1 MRERRPRPSLCPSSH
16 PALTTNPLCH
26 SATNRSSTH
35 PRTNRR
41 HRPRC
46 LSHALLQTR
55 VSRKES
61 KQRIVF
67 PGIQA
72 EKAAASSRRLV
83 ACGLR
88 TAHDGVVGGWR
99 PAFTHPRT
107 SQSRRA
113 RRPPVGV
120 QAPGVRRVGAAHPE
134 SRKAGDGARLLHSSE
149 CRTGGPTRAT
159 ARVDGGHTHR
169 TRRDHRRSCRYD
181 DGHGRAARLCEARPF
196 RYPRPR
202 PVPHHRGRSPC
213 PSICFLYTEGR
224 RLDRW
229 ARPSKDSIDHFRPRT
244 LALLGTMPNCMD
256 PLLMGVWG

>member
-88 TAHDGVVGGWR
+88 TAHDGVVGAGAR
-99 PAFTHPRT
+99 PLHTHAPR
-107 SQSRRA
+107 SPARHAGRRSA
-113 RRPPVGV
+113 CRHRVCAGLAPPT
-120 QAPGVRRVGAAHPE
+120 
-134 SRKAGDGARLLHSSE
+134 RKAGKRVTGRVCCILRNAGRAGQRARPRALTAATRTARAETTVDHAGMMMDMDAPHVSVKRGLFATPAPAPSPTTVAAAPAPLFASYILKGGAL
-149 CRTGGPTRAT
+149 TGG
-159 ARVDGGHTHR
+159 
-169 TRRDHRRSCRYD
+169 
-181 DGHGRAARLCEARPF
+181 
-196 RYPRPR
+196 
-202 PVPHHRGRSPC
+202 RGPQR
-213 PSICFLYTEGR
+213 I
-224 RLDRW
+224 
-229 ARPSKDSIDHFRPRT
+229 A
-244 LALLGTMPNCMD
+244 
-256 PLLMGVWG
+256 